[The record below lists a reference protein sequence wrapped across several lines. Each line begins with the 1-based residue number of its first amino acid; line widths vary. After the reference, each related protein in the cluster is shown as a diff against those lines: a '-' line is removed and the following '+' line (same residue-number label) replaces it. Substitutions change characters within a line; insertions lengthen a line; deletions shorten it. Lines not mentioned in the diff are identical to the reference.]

1 MKINCFTWSVLL
13 LFLPFVVM
21 GQVSKAELEAFS
33 HIKKEVPQLKETVL
47 SPKGQMM
54 GQKVLLEMYFFNI
67 GSRLS
72 NIESSAFPVNAQEL
86 MPLNLKGVKQIDLE
100 LKVPLMITEEEM
112 TTHKWKYNFNTQGNL
127 VNVYHTA
134 DLEEVEQ
141 GESESIVSFVY
152 KDNLL
157 VEIDKST
164 LKQPVYIGKDHVLLD
179 LTTFAEDGEEISY
192 LVYWEFDDDGN
203 IVKRRISG
211 DMRMSIEN
219 KYENRYASIYD
230 AKSQTLN
237 GYNVYTSYSQEGSYS
252 SKKFTNNKQIPFE
265 VIDGYEYP
273 DSATA
278 CFSVEQKDNTVLI
291 TQLQYGVKIKEYKFV
306 LNDKKNIQ
314 EIVISSLEQTVTDT
328 YNATVDMNYKYTYT
342 YYKH

>member
-1 MKINCFTWSVLL
+1 MKISCFTWSVLL

-21 GQVSKAELEAFS
+21 GQVSKTELETFS
-33 HIKKEVPQLKETVL
+33 HIKKEVSQLKEIVL

-67 GSRLS
+67 GERLS
-72 NIESSAFPVNAQEL
+72 NIESSAFPLNAQEL

-100 LKVPLMITEEEM
+100 LKVPLMITE
-112 TTHKWKYNFNTQGNL
+112 
-127 VNVYHTA
+127 
-134 DLEEVEQ
+134 
-141 GESESIVSFVY
+141 
-152 KDNLL
+152 
-157 VEIDKST
+157 
-164 LKQPVYIGKDHVLLD
+164 
-179 LTTFAEDGEEISY
+179 EEISY

-211 DMRMSIEN
+211 DMRMSIEE
-219 KYENRYASIYD
+219 KHENRYASIYD

-278 CFSVEQKDNTVLI
+278 CFCVEQKDNTVLI

-314 EIVISSLEQTVTDT
+314 EIVISSLEQTAPDT

-342 YYKH
+342 YY

>member
-1 MKINCFTWSVLL
+1 MRTNYFKWSALL
-13 LFLPFVVM
+13 LFLPFLATA
-21 GQVSKAELEAFS
+21 QVSKDELEAFS
-33 HIKKEVPQLKETVL
+33 HIKKEVPQLKQTVL

-67 GSRLS
+67 GGRLS
-72 NIESSAFPVNAQEL
+72 NIESSAFPINAQEL

-100 LKVPLMITEEEM
+100 LKTPLRIAEDEIEIDEF
-112 TTHKWKYNFNTQGNL
+112 KYNFNPQGYLESFSHTVDL
-127 VNVYHTA
+127 V
-134 DLEEVEQ
+134 EMEQ
-141 GESESIVSFVY
+141 GKSESTVHFMY

-157 VEIDKST
+157 AEIEKPKE
-164 LKQPVYIGKDHVLLD
+164 KQPIFIGKDHVLLD

-211 DMRMSIEN
+211 DMRMSIEK

-230 AKSQTLN
+230 AKTQTLN

-314 EIVISSLEQTVTDT
+314 EIVILSLEQTGPDIYDT
-328 YNATVDMNYKYTYT
+328 TIDMSYKYTYT
-342 YYKH
+342 YY